1 MAARKQQNK
10 EWSLAGAARA
20 ARDARI
26 AAVRYMRE
34 AAIEREWHAVT
45 LAYGHRTRVA
55 QSDNP
60 DQARAMVFANM
71 GYPPPYPASWDQAS
85 AMMLADEARY
95 LTDAD
100 LYVLTSQMLDV

>member
-1 MAARKQQNK
+1 MSMAARKQQNK
-10 EWSLAGAARA
+10 EWSLAAAARA

-60 DQARAMVFANM
+60 DQAPRH
-71 GYPPPYPASWDQAS
+71 GLRQHGLPASLPGELGPGQRD
-85 AMMLADEARY
+85 
-95 LTDAD
+95 DAGRRGP
-100 LYVLTSQMLDV
+100 VPGRR